1 MSGGTL
7 RGMKKQH
14 CVYLS
19 DDQRRTLEGL
29 VSAGTAAARKLA
41 HARILLK
48 ADQGPAG
55 PAWTDGRIAEAL
67 EVSLATVERVR
78 RRYAAEG
85 LAAAVSHRPPARH
98 RPRRLDGAQEAHLVA
113 LVCGDPPAGRERW
126 TLRLLADRLVELEIT
141 ASVSY
146 QTVRRT
152 LKKMHCSPGARSA
165 GASRP
170 VATATSLPRWKT
182 RSASTSGPTIPA
194 TR

>member
-1 MSGGTL
+1 MSCGTL

-14 CVYLS
+14 CVHLS
-19 DDQRRTLEGL
+19 EDQRRTLDGL
-29 VSAGTAAARKLA
+29 VSAGTAPARKLA

-85 LAAAVSHRPPARH
+85 LAAAVSHRPPARN

-113 LVCGDPPAGRERW
+113 LVCGDPPAGRDRW

-141 ASVSY
+141 ESVSY

-152 LKKMHCSPGARSA
+152 LKKMSCSRGGPSA

-170 VATATSLPRWKT
+170 VATVTSLPRWKT
-182 RSASTSGPTIPA
+182 SSVSTSGPTIPA
-194 TR
+194 AR